1 MNERH
6 VICSLSA
13 TNSIIQ
19 YDRSMVSTS
28 NIQRNFNLFSSVY
41 LIGIFLSLVYLLIE
55 FNYFQ
60 ISHFNNFFWNWDDF
74 PGIPNVPEVSPL
86 GNHYFGDFLHLITV
100 SKNDLGTI
108 PYWPYFPFAN
118 IFGLPFLSINYLL
131 AYFLFASVFFLL
143 TYINALGILKYLNF
157 KDIVILLIFI
167 FSNVGSVYLLDR
179 GNIQLAVTAF
189 ISLGLFFLLK
199 SKYKLFA
206 LFIGLAAA
214 LKVWPILFLVILLK
228 RKEFKTFGIGVF
240 CFVTANIVAL
250 LILDVAVGDFI
261 NFFSNQILEINSFNS
276 YKGELWHAGGKNTS
290 LFVIINIFEQNGVF
304 SSIISS
310 FLNNYKYLQL
320 LALIIFIF
328 LYLRTKVLDLTFEFL
343 LISCFLLIV
352 PTAQYGYAASILS
365 ILIPL
370 LIINPLQSEINIPQ
384 RFTERIVN
392 FIKEDSILI
401 TLGIVL
407 VPWTI
412 RIRDLSG
419 DYRYPLDLNSVF
431 SPMGLTFILF
441 VTFWNL
447 QPDLIF
453 RSKYKI

>member
-1 MNERH
+1 MQH
-6 VICSLSA
+6 
-13 TNSIIQ
+13 
-19 YDRSMVSTS
+19 DRSMIPTS

-74 PGIPNVPEVSPL
+74 PGIPNVPEVSPF

-100 SKNDLGTI
+100 SKNDVGTI

-118 IFGLPFLSINYLL
+118 IFGIPFLSINYLL
-131 AYFLFASVFFLL
+131 AYFLFASLFFLL
-143 TYINALGILKYLNF
+143 SYINALGILKYLNF

-199 SKYKLFA
+199 SNYKLFA

-214 LKVWPILFLVILLK
+214 LKVWPLLFLVILLK
-228 RKEFKTFGIGVF
+228 RKKFKYFGIGVF
-240 CFVTANIVAL
+240 FFVVGNIVAL

-261 NFFSNQILEINSFNS
+261 NYLSNQILEISRFNS

-290 LFVIINIFEQNGVF
+290 LFVIINILEQNGVF
-304 SSIISS
+304 SSIVNS
-310 FLNNYKYLQL
+310 FINEYKYIQL
-320 LALIIFIF
+320 LSLIIFIF
-328 LYLRTKVLDLTFEFL
+328 LYLRTRINNLTFEFL
-343 LISCFLLIV
+343 LISCCLLII
-352 PTAQYGYAASILS
+352 PTAQYGYATSILS
-365 ILIPL
+365 IVIPL
-370 LIINPLQSEINIPQ
+370 LIINPLQCEMNIPQ
-384 RFTERIVN
+384 GFTERIVN
-392 FIKEDSILI
+392 FIRVDSILI
-401 TLGIVL
+401 ILGVIL

-419 DYRYPLDLNSVF
+419 DSRYPLDLNSVF
-431 SPMGLTFILF
+431 SPIGLTFILF

-447 QPDLIF
+447 QPDLTF
-453 RSKYKI
+453 KSKYKI